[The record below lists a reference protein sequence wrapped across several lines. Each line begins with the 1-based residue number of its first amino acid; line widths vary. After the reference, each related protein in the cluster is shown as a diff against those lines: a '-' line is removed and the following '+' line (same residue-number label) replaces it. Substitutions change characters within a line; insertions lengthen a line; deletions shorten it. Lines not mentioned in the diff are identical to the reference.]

1 MDSLPGQSNQP
12 PQHDVVACDDGSDTE
27 VAIQEIERV
36 VVDNPQV
43 LKRILDNPKTVS
55 VIEKREFF
63 RGPLP
68 HPRQLKQ
75 YNDTLPGAAERIFQ
89 LTEKEQAHRHASE
102 TTALKGAISS
112 DRRGQW
118 MAFILSLAVFA
129 LGGTLIWLKEYTA
142 GVALISTTVIGLA
155 GVFALGRKGNRS
167 SVASDTEKPN
177 ESNED

>member
-1 MDSLPGQSNQP
+1 MGALPEQNEQASS
-12 PQHDVVACDDGSDTE
+12 HDVVPADPADNDNE
-27 VAIQEIERV
+27 VAIHEIERA

-43 LKRILDNPKTVS
+43 LKRILENPKIIS
-55 VIEKREFF
+55 VMKQEYH

-68 HPRQLKQ
+68 SPRQMKQ
-75 YNDTLPGAAERIFQ
+75 YNDVLPGAAERIFQ

>member
-1 MDSLPGQSNQP
+1 MDSLPGQSNHP
-12 PQHDVVACDDGSDTE
+12 SQHDVVSCDDGSDTE

-43 LKRILDNPKTVS
+43 LKRILDNPKAVS

-89 LTEKEQAHRHASE
+89 LTEREQAHRHNSE
-102 TTALKGAISS
+102 TKALNGAISR
-112 DRRGQW
+112 DKRGQW
-118 MAFILSLAVFA
+118 MAYSLSLLILGIAAYFA
-129 LGGTLIWLKEYTA
+129 YQGDKWFA
-142 GVALISTTVIGLA
+142 GVLITGNLVALATVFSIGKRA
-155 GVFALGRKGNRS
+155 GK
-167 SVASDTEKPN
+167 EKEQPADLS
-177 ESNED
+177 EIE